1 MEQEKILMGQ
11 KQLQRW
17 HLMKMVEVGKI
28 TLKEAAER
36 IGVSYRQAK
45 RIGRAIRER
54 GMKGLIHG
62 NRGRPSNHRIKE
74 PLRAK
79 VLALSK
85 EVYWDFNDTHFT
97 EKLRECE
104 GIDLNRE
111 TVRKLRREVG
121 VAPKRRRRAPKHRKR
136 RERMA
141 QEGWMV
147 LWDGSPHHWFGPDLP
162 PCCLMA
168 AIDDGTGKL
177 LAAHFFPFEGTSGY
191 LWLLKEIVKKDGIPM
206 IIYQDRHGALHRNDN
221 HWSLEEQLAGRQEPT
236 QVGLALEALG
246 IQPISALSP
255 QAKGRVERLFATLQD
270 RLGAEL
276 RLKGIVTMEEANR
289 FLQSTFL
296 KDFNRRFAVRA
307 RESKKAWRE
316 VPKDLDLDRI
326 ISFRYTATVGNDN
339 TVRLGG
345 LILDIPPGP
354 QRKSYAKA
362 KVEVRQLL
370 NGSWRIYAKGQL
382 IAKHPPTSLK
392 EPVRALPRN
401 KHHAKGVKDY
411 NWVYLASAPS
421 RERDLTPYSSNIV
434 DCSATW

>member
-1 MEQEKILMGQ
+1 ME
-11 KQLQRW
+11 
-17 HLMKMVEVGKI
+17 MVKVGKI
-28 TLKEAAER
+28 TLREAGER

-45 RIGRAIRER
+45 RIGQAIRKR
-54 GMKGLIHG
+54 GIKGLVHG
-62 NRGRPSNHRIKE
+62 NRGRPSNHRLKE
-74 PLRAK
+74 SLRER
-79 VLALSK
+79 VLKLSE

-111 TVRKLRREVG
+111 TVRKLRREAG
-121 VAPKRRRRAPKHRKR
+121 MAPKRRRRGPKHRKR

-147 LWDGSPHHWFGPDLP
+147 LWDGSPHPWFGSEHP

-168 AIDDGTGKL
+168 AIDDATGKL
-177 LAAHFFPFEGTSGY
+177 LAARFFPFEGSSGY
-191 LWLLKEIVKKDGIPM
+191 LWLLKEMVKKYGIPM
-206 IIYQDRHGALHRNDN
+206 MIYQDRHGALHRNDAY
-221 HWSLEEQLAGRQEPT
+221 WSLEEQLAGRQEPT

-246 IQPISALSP
+246 IEPISALSP

-276 RLKGIVTMEEANR
+276 RLKEIVTMEEANR

-296 KDFNRRFAVRA
+296 KDFNRRFAVRP
-307 RESKKAWRE
+307 RESQKAWRE
-316 VPKDLDLDRI
+316 VPNHLDLDRI

-339 TVRLGG
+339 TARLGG
-345 LILDIPPGP
+345 LVLDIPPGP
-354 QRKSYAKA
+354 QRRSYAKL
-362 KVEVRQLL
+362 KVEARQLL
-370 NGSWRIYAKGQL
+370 DGSWRIYAQDQL
-382 IAKHPPTSLK
+382 IAKHSPTSLK
-392 EPVRALPRN
+392 EPVRALPRK

-421 RERDLTPYSSNIV
+421 REGDPYPLLIE
-434 DCSATW
+434 DR

>member
-1 MEQEKILMGQ
+1 MGQ

-54 GMKGLIHG
+54 GIKGLVHG

-74 PLRAK
+74 SLREK
-79 VLALSK
+79 VLELSK
-85 EVYWDFNDTHFT
+85 GVYWDFNDTHFT

-111 TVRKLRREVG
+111 TVRKLRREAG
-121 VAPKRRRRAPKHRKR
+121 MAPKRRRRGPKHRKR

-147 LWDGSPHHWFGPDLP
+147 LWDGSPHPWFGRDLS

-177 LAAHFFPFEGTSGY
+177 LAARFFPFEGTSGY
-191 LWLLKEIVKKDGIPM
+191 LWLLKEMVKKYGIPM
-206 IIYQDRHGALHRNDN
+206 ILYQDHHGALHRNDN

-255 QAKGRVERLFATLQD
+255 QAKGRVEKLFATLQD

-289 FLQSTFL
+289 FLQSIFL
-296 KDFNRRFAVRA
+296 KDFNRRFAVRP
-307 RESKKAWRE
+307 REFQKAWRE
-316 VPKDLDLDRI
+316 VPKDLDLNRI
-326 ISFRYTATVGNDN
+326 ISFRYQATVGNDN

-345 LILDIPPGP
+345 LTLDLPPGP
-354 QRKSYAKA
+354 QRRSYAKA
-362 KVEVRQLL
+362 RVEVRQLL
-370 NGSWRIYAKGQL
+370 NGSWRVYAQDQL
-382 IAKHPPTSLK
+382 IAKHSPTSLK
-392 EPVRALPRN
+392 EPLRALPRN

-421 RERDLTPYSSNIV
+421 KEGDPYPLLIEHH
-434 DCSATW
+434 